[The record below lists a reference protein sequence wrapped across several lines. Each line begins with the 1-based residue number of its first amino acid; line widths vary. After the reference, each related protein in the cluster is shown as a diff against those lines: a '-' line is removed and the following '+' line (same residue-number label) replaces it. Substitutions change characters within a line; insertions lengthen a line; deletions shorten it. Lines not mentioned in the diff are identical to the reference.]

1 MYIFELIYKLTH
13 KKQLETIHTEK
24 KTKSDKIEGDE
35 EEKCEHIFI
44 PIDSTKKTLAC
55 SKCGYVLKV
64 EDEPKHKK
72 NFFIKE

>member
-13 KKQLETIHTEK
+13 KKQLETIHPEK
-24 KTKSDKIEGDE
+24 KTKSDEIEGDE

-55 SKCGYVLKV
+55 SK
-64 EDEPKHKK
+64 
-72 NFFIKE
+72 